1 MATEN
6 AISYL
11 NGKWETMQDRTL
23 KGALVLSVVLHGVT
37 GVWLFQWQP
46 EQKLVILSPETK
58 IQVKLANQPL
68 LQPQIQTQPQLA
80 RSIDMTRVPQSVPLD
95 RSSPETKSSVAAAQ
109 LPSAE
114 PIASTPVVAPSPGV
128 TETVAKASA
137 PVARANAA
145 DVIAAFLARLEQRK
159 EYPYIARKRGQTG
172 TVTIQVRIGPAG
184 ELREATIVA
193 ASGVARL
200 DEAAIELVRRSCP
213 FRHDTGEELRMTV
226 PIVYDLKE

>member
-6 AISYL
+6 AIQYV
-11 NGKWETMQDRTL
+11 NGKREAVQERTL
-23 KGALVLSVVLHGVT
+23 KIALTMSILVHGVL
-37 GVWLFQWQP
+37 GIYLYHWHPQQVSLP
-46 EQKLVILSPETK
+46 PPETK
-58 IQVKLANQPL
+58 IQLKLASRPLPQPKQAEPDL
-68 LQPQIQTQPQLA
+68 FRP
-80 RSIDMTRVPQSVPLD
+80 
-95 RSSPETKSSVAAAQ
+95 
-109 LPSAE
+109 LPSSAVSRMVAE
-114 PIASTPVVAPSPGV
+114 NPVNPVVAVAAPVASARGPVAEVAPVQPSAAAAPV
-128 TETVAKASA
+128 RAEASPA